1 MSRLAAEP
9 LARSGVTGG
18 CGEVVEKKESD
29 VRECLKVLRANSGY
43 IGLSVNQGSKDS
55 LF

>member
-9 LARSGVTGG
+9 IARRGVTGG

-29 VRECLKVLRANSGY
+29 VRECLKYSGPTVVT
-43 IGLSVNQGSKDS
+43 LV
-55 LF
+55 